1 MKPVLLIA
9 LLVSVVAILSSPAL
23 CYDCD
28 YCDVRENAEVIA
40 PGFVNT
46 VHHPTARI
54 AGRSVYE
61 VGPIIVVVGRV
72 VTFPAGLIKKAKPL
86 RRAVKGGR
94 LILPRRRCCRQ

>member
-28 YCDVRENAEVIA
+28 FCDAQKSAEVIA
-40 PGFVNT
+40 PGFVEQI
-46 VHHPTARI
+46 HHPVARI

-61 VGPIIVVVGRV
+61 VVPIVVVVGRV

-94 LILPRRRCCRQ
+94 LILPRRRCCRR